1 MLRKT
6 VLFDLCHNE
15 MLNPDEDDFS
25 NFSDLLKRLDLKVKK
40 NETRNLTQK
49 ILENIDL
56 LIIGNPIDDYFSN
69 IEIKDIIDFVRKGGA
84 LFLISEYGADYLQK
98 TNLNDISGMHFGV
111 YLEKNLIKEANS
123 DNQSCS
129 SILQMH
135 EFQEYEIFTGIREIV
150 IGGACS
156 LFLNKDV
163 KALLKTKDKKV
174 WSELYNHSTEQWIK
188 EKEQQKII
196 AAYTEYGQG
205 KVIII
210 GDIDIFCND
219 KNIGINALDNE
230 KFLQNC
236 ITWLTEPVKKAEV
249 LSFILKELGDLQEE
263 VKEFNKNINNLIE
276 TITILEK
283 RITYLEQSSKIVKD
297 TTNQKNSMENE
308 SLQSKN

>member
-6 VLFDLCHNE
+6 ILFDLCHNE
-15 MLNPDEDDFS
+15 MLNPNEDDFS

-40 NETRNLTQK
+40 NERANLTQK
-49 ILENIDL
+49 VLENIDL
-56 LIIGNPIDDYFSN
+56 LVIGNPIDDYFSN

-84 LFLISEYGADYLQK
+84 LLLISEYGADYLQK

-111 YLEKNLIKEANS
+111 HLEKNLIKEANS

-129 SILQMH
+129 SILRLY
-135 EFQEYEIFTGIREIV
+135 EFQEYEIFTGIREMV

-156 LFLNKDV
+156 LFLNKDA
-163 KALLKTKDKKV
+163 KALLKTKDRNV

-188 EKEQQKII
+188 EKEQQQII

-230 KFLQNC
+230 KFLQNI
-236 ITWLTEPVKKAEV
+236 ITWLIEPVKKSEV
-249 LSFILKELGDLQEE
+249 LSFILKELGDLQNEA
-263 VKEFNKNINNLIE
+263 KEFNKTMNNIIE

-283 RITYLEQSSKIVKD
+283 RLTYLERSSNIVKD
-297 TTNQKNSMENE
+297 TNDQKNSIENK
-308 SLQSKN
+308 SLQEE